1 LLSPDDDQASRGS
14 KGKWD
19 GLTETRVGSDALK
32 FTVSLANAR
41 YLWRMPGITGEC
53 PVSLAKTVER
63 WRNQWNVG
71 EIKSSAN
78 ADCLFSSA
86 G

>member
-32 FTVSLANAR
+32 FTVSLA
-41 YLWRMPGITGEC
+41 
-53 PVSLAKTVER
+53 KTVER